1 MNMYFD
7 RDYNLLITKEE
18 QEVKTDFIYADNY
31 SELVGLSGLTIIK
44 GKKRNIKF
52 KTKFLHMEVKYIK
65 LERNEFRRKRR
76 VFKDNRKKDKRTFNL
91 CTNT

>member
-31 SELVGLSGLTIIK
+31 SELVGLFGLTIIK
-44 GKKRNIKF
+44 GKEKEISNLKPNFYIWKSNTLSWREMSSEEKEE
-52 KTKFLHMEVKYIK
+52 FLKIMG
-65 LERNEFRRKRR
+65 RF
-76 VFKDNRKKDKRTFNL
+76 FNL